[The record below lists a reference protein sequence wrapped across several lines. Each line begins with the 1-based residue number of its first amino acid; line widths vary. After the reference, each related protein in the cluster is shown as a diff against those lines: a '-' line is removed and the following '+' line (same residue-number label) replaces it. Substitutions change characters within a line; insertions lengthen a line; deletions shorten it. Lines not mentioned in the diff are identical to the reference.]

1 MSLKLKLKNDWGRLD
16 MKSELSTLCFY
27 AKGKVSVDTLS
38 KRNYVSTENMLP
50 NMRDTLLPKLMSG
63 ELDVSDIDL

>member
-1 MSLKLKLKNDWGRLD
+1 

-27 AKGKVSVDTLS
+27 AKEKVSVDTLS